1 MKLKNRSILEIATL
15 CLLLPV
21 CLLAPLTVGCGNI
34 MYFIWPFDRTVTVPA
49 EFDGLEDHT
58 VAIVVFAQETT
69 LFEHPRV
76 PLHLSTIASA
86 MLRKEIE
93 SVTTVDPMKVTAYQS
108 KNINWAEM
116 DRTALGKALKADF
129 VLFVSL
135 VEFSTVEEG
144 YVDLLRGHIN
154 GEAKLFDCSKPEID
168 SLVWTCPNIRLEFPK
183 TPTVRNARNE
193 EAIRMTILKMFSDKL
208 TKKFYSHEVNR
219 EDL

>member
-1 MKLKNRSILEIATL
+1 MRKNRSILEIAIL
-15 CLLLPV
+15 CMLLPL
-21 CLLAPLTVGCGNI
+21 CMLAPLTAGCGNI

-49 EFDGLEDHT
+49 EFNGLENHT
-58 VAIVVFAQETT
+58 VAVVVFARENT
-69 LFEHPRV
+69 LFEHPEA
-76 PLHLSTIASA
+76 PLHLSSIASA
-86 MLRKEIE
+86 MLRKEIKNI
-93 SVTTVDPMKVTAYQS
+93 TTVDSMKITAYQS

-116 DRTALGKALKADF
+116 DRSALGRVLKADF

-144 YVDLLRGHIN
+144 YVDLLRGRIN
-154 GEAKLFDCSKPEID
+154 GEAKLFDCSKPEVD

-183 TPTVRNARNE
+183 TPTVRNSRNE
-193 EAIRMTILKMFSDKL
+193 ETIRTTILTRFCNKL